1 MKRCINV
8 VLALIITMTLTSC
21 ASTEERWQEQYDLG
35 IRYLAE
41 GNYEEAIIAFTAAI
55 EIDPNQA
62 LAYVGRGDAYIGFGE
77 TEENLAVAQAD
88 YEQAIEMD
96 ETLVEAYLGLA
107 DVYVQ
112 HGDMEKALEVLRQ
125 SLEHSGEDSRISE
138 KIMAIEA
145 EVEASKPWGYNDFNE
160 FTPEQQQYVETL
172 VGLVRQNERDSAW
185 DLLKDIKEK
194 LNTEHNVSFA
204 FREYRIDM
212 GPIYKYDICG
222 GRIEIHPKEGT
233 GFYCSYSDWEGNF
246 DERYGV
252 GECENWDWNGPF
264 QDYARYNGMH
274 NSPYEYIQIATRSGM
289 MRNGLLDG
297 EVEEHIKRT
306 KIRDSASSADDEEE
320 TYLDHYDMGVGG
332 RDVDQEL
339 LCSAFGGFR
348 PDDIESWDWSI
359 NRSVYV
365 E

>member
-77 TEENLAVAQAD
+77 TEENLAAAQAD

-112 HGDMEKALEVLRQ
+112 QGDMEKALEILRKG
-125 SLEHSGEDSRISE
+125 LEHSGEDDRISE

-145 EVEASKPWGYNDFNE
+145 EVEASKPWGNRDFNK
-160 FTPEQQQYVETL
+160 FTPEQQRYIENL
-172 VGLVRQNERDSAW
+172 VGLIQQNERDSAW
-185 DLLKDIKEK
+185 NLLKDIAILGE
-194 LNTEHNVSFA
+194 EYHYA
-204 FREYRIDM
+204 FDLREYRIVI
-212 GPIYKYDICG
+212 GPPLHDCIG
-222 GRIEIHPKEGT
+222 GSIEIHPLEGT
-233 GFYCSYSDWEGNF
+233 GFYCYYSEKQNGDF
-246 DERYGV
+246 DEDCV
-252 GECENWDWNGPF
+252 SGECENWNWNGPF
-264 QDYARYNGMH
+264 QGYHRNYYSDFADTISM
-274 NSPYEYIQIATRSGM
+274 TSGI
-289 MRNGLLDG
+289 MRDGLLDG
-297 EVEEHIKRT
+297 EVEDHTKRIFVG
-306 KIRDSASSADDEEE
+306 KEASSEGWEQ
-320 TYLDHYDMGVGG
+320 TYLRHYDMGVWDYSNG
-332 RDVDQEL
+332 L
-339 LCSAFGGFR
+339 YSSAFQAYSPEQR
-348 PDDIESWDWSI
+348 YLWDW
-359 NRSVYV
+359 NVGWGER